1 MSAAVIPPMAP
12 APMTAIRLFSI
23 FILDVYKRQVPRWL
37 HAGASGWRLDVADE
51 LPMDFLRAL
60 RTAAKRAR
68 RDALVLG
75 EVWEDASNKI
85 TYGQMRNYC
94 LGDTLDSVMN
104 YPLREAILDF
114 VTGKH
119 DAPALVRLINHQAE
133 VYPAPFRYAL
143 MNLIGSHDRARTL
156 NVLCGRDGVGL
167 SKKEQ
172 KELRL
177 TCLLYT
183 SRCV

>member
-1 MSAAVIPPMAP
+1 
-12 APMTAIRLFSI
+12 
-23 FILDVYKRQVPRWL
+23 
-37 HAGASGWRLDVADE
+37 
-51 LPMDFLRAL
+51 
-60 RTAAKRAR
+60 
-68 RDALVLG
+68 
-75 EVWEDASNKI
+75 
-85 TYGQMRNYC
+85 MRNYC

-177 TCLLYT
+177 TEEEYALAVGTLQAVRGYSLRPARQSHHLLWGRGRPDRLPGPFCRPPLPLGQGRPRS
-183 SRCV
+183 SRTTWPAG